1 VGCHSPLTNCR
12 HHKHSHWHRRY
23 TTISIRNEA
32 PQMPHRMH
40 PPHNHYCGLCS
51 KLSKTPK
58 EPAKDCTGPPYL
70 NTFTI
75 SSPSDNYTAN
85 DQNQPHQDDDIIQV
99 CNATNNYNHNRK
111 TQAVACTTIETTP
124 KHGTARMQRN
134 LLELMS
140 STGHPCSNKIS
151 HHQPDHLA
159 PIQADRLRSIQTHP
173 NHPHRH

>member
-1 VGCHSPLTNCR
+1 MKTGIDHGRSGAGCLVGCHSPLTNCR

-23 TTISIRNEA
+23 TTISIRNAEA

-75 SSPSDNYTAN
+75 SSQTTTLQMIKTSHTKMMTSSKYAMSLITTTAIGKHRL
-85 DQNQPHQDDDIIQV
+85 QHALPLKPHQSMAQQGCKEI
-99 CNATNNYNHNRK
+99 C
-111 TQAVACTTIETTP
+111 
-124 KHGTARMQRN
+124 
-134 LLELMS
+134 
-140 STGHPCSNKIS
+140 
-151 HHQPDHLA
+151 
-159 PIQADRLRSIQTHP
+159 
-173 NHPHRH
+173 